1 MNTLIPG
8 LVHTPVTPFTAEL
21 KIDYACLEKLLEFHL
36 RSGAQAIATP
46 MHVAES
52 VSLSDA
58 EQRAHFDFVMKHV
71 GGRVPV
77 LAHVSDSATGVA
89 ASRADYA
96 QSHGAQAI
104 ICTSPYY
111 WTPPAHMVH
120 EHFAQVAKAAQ
131 IPFYVFYTPSEMT
144 GTKLSTELMLQLVH
158 SASNFAGLVDLS
170 MDWQFMINIISNVQR
185 IRPEF
190 QLLSGN
196 EYMVSAGAVG
206 AKSMFTPLA
215 GIAPKLMNDF
225 FALCQAEKYFEAR
238 DKQEDVATL
247 YQLLKHH
254 GFASLKAAMALMGRD
269 CGVPRPPL
277 DAMSPEA
284 MKSLEM
290 GLNQLSFLSQE
301 PKGW

>member
-8 LVHTPVTPFTAEL
+8 FVHTPVTPFTADL
-21 KIDYACLEKLLEFHL
+21 KVDYACLEKLLEFHL
-36 RSGAQAIATP
+36 KSGAEAIATP

-52 VSLSDA
+52 VSLSDV

-71 GGRVPV
+71 NGRVPV

-96 QSHGAQAI
+96 QSHGAKAI

-120 EHFAQVAKAAQ
+120 EHFAQVAKAAK
-131 IPFYVFYTPSEMT
+131 IPFYVFYTPGEMT
-144 GTKLSTELMLQLVH
+144 GTKLNTDLMLQLVN
-158 SASNFAGLVDLS
+158 SSSNFAGLIDLS

-185 IRPEF
+185 IRPDF

-206 AKSMFTPLA
+206 AKSMLTPMA
-215 GIAPKLMNDF
+215 AIAPKLMKDF
-225 FALCQAEKYFEAR
+225 FAVCRAEKYFEAR
-238 DKQEDVATL
+238 KMQEEIASL
-247 YQLLKHH
+247 YQLLKYH
-254 GFASLKAAMALMGRD
+254 GFASLKAAMGIMGRP

-277 DAMSPEA
+277 DALSPEA
-284 MKSLEM
+284 LKSLQTSLHAM
-290 GLNQLSFLSQE
+290 DFLSHE
-301 PKGW
+301 AKGW